1 MVVLKSLEEGE
12 RERVMEIASRAFPGM
27 GLDRFAIDKSLSRD
41 KVREVYRREAEGYV
55 KRALEGDENLE
66 MIVAEEENSIV
77 GYIVLRV
84 DADRSETFG
93 FKRASILS
101 LAIDPDWWG
110 RGIGSSLVKEG
121 LKRLK
126 EGGARC
132 VEVFTDQNNI
142 AAIRVFEKNGF
153 RVIYS
158 GVILS
163 QYLMTR
169 V

>member
-1 MVVLKSLEEGE
+1 MVVLKHLEEGNG
-12 RERVMEIASRAFPGM
+12 ERVMEIASKAFPGM
-27 GLDRFAIDKSLSRD
+27 GLDRLAVDKSLSRD
-41 KVREVYRREAEGYV
+41 KVVEVYRREAEGYV

-66 MIVAEEENSIV
+66 MIVAEEEDAVV

-84 DADRSETFG
+84 DADRSEIFG
-93 FKRASILS
+93 FKWASVLS

-110 RGIGSSLVKEG
+110 RGIGSKLVEKG
-121 LKRLK
+121 LRRLK
-126 EGGARC
+126 EVGTRY

-153 RVIYS
+153 RFIYS

-163 QYLMTR
+163 QCLGE
-169 V
+169 

>member
-12 RERVMEIASRAFPGM
+12 GERVMEIASRAFPGM
-27 GLDRFAIDKSLSRD
+27 GLDRFAVDKSLPRD

-93 FKRASILS
+93 FKCASILS
-101 LAIDPDWWG
+101 LAIDPDWGG

-126 EGGARC
+126 EGGR
-132 VEVFTDQNNI
+132 E
-142 AAIRVFEKNGF
+142 IRGSLHRPKQHRRNQGLREERV

-163 QYLMTR
+163 QYLMAR